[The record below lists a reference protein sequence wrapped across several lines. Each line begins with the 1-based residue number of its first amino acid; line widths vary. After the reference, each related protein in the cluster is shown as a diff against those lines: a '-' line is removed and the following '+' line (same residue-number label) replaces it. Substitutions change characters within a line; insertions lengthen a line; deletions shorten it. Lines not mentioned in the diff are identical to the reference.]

1 MDRASRRPYWYLYT
15 ITSYS
20 SVAEAARGTLWSLPR
35 VLSVIDVGERQVPQ
49 ASARPIY
56 GSSVA
61 QIPAAR

>member
-1 MDRASRRPYWYLYT
+1 MDCASRRPYWYLYT

-35 VLSVIDVGERQVPQ
+35 VLSVIDVG
-49 ASARPIY
+49 
-56 GSSVA
+56 SSVA